1 MIDIKQYLQDLSA
14 QLHTRF
20 GKRLLY
26 MGLQGSYQRGEAGEN
41 SDIDIM
47 VLLDALRAQD
57 FDLYREALEAVGHAE
72 LACGFIAGKED
83 MQCWNALEICHLLH
97 TTQDYYGRLACYV
110 PQYTRG
116 DVVQFVKLSIGNLY
130 HGLCHHRI
138 HAPCGEMQNMLAGAY
153 KSAFFI
159 LQNLHYL
166 ESGDFIT
173 TRAALKAALTGDD
186 RAVMEQ
192 AQGTDDEAFSLLLN
206 WCQQA
211 MKRADGLQ

>member
-1 MIDIKQYLQDLSA
+1 MVEIEQYLRELSA
-14 QLHTRF
+14 QLHARF

-26 MGLQGSYQRGEAGEN
+26 IGLQGSYQRGEAGEN

-47 VLLDALRAQD
+47 VLLDALYAE
-57 FDLYREALEAVGHAE
+57 DLDSYRMALEAVGHAE

-83 MQCWNALEICHLLH
+83 LQCWNALEICHLLH

-116 DVVQFVKLSIGNLY
+116 DIVQFVKLSIGNLY
-130 HGLCHHRI
+130 HGLCHSRI
-138 HAPCGEMQNMLAGAY
+138 YAPRGKEKNMLAGAY

-166 ESGDFIT
+166 ESGEFIA

-192 AQGTDDEAFSLLLN
+192 WHGTDDEAFSLLLG

-211 MKRADGLQ
+211 LKRADCLQ